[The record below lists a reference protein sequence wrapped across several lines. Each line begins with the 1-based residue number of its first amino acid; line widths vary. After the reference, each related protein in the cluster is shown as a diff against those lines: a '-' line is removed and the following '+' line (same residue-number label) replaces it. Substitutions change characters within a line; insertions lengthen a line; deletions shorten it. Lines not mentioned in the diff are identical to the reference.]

1 MILRILQF
9 LLAIPLVLFGRVEDP
24 FVSGMAEG
32 AEEDGDF
39 L

>member
-24 FVSGMAEG
+24 FVGG
-32 AEEDGDF
+32 GGEDE
-39 L
+39 